1 MSSQPGPTMQHNGA
15 VHGQGICDWEL
26 AAVGAPRR
34 NRDRPRCPT
43 SPAGQA
49 VRSAASTAT
58 ELGVSVKTVG
68 FHLRRIFG
76 KLGI

>member
-1 MSSQPGPTMQHNGA
+1 MQHNGA

-26 AAVGAPRR
+26 AAVGAPAGTETARAA
-34 NRDRPRCPT
+34 PV

-49 VRSAASTAT
+49 VWSAASTAA
-58 ELGVSVKTVG
+58 ELGVSVKAVG

>member
-1 MSSQPGPTMQHNGA
+1 MALFTAKASATGNSPQ
-15 VHGQGICDWEL
+15 L
-26 AAVGAPRR
+26 AHPAGTETARAAPA
-34 NRDRPRCPT
+34 